1 VDPNI
6 NRQLRALFDAHDEA
20 FRALRT
26 ANTEMGTANAAMGHV
41 IQAHDGAIQ
50 AALLANRAALDL
62 LRVLSENG
70 QS

>member
-1 VDPNI
+1 MDPHI

-26 ANTEMGTANAAMGHV
+26 ANTETGAANAAMGHA
-41 IQAHDGAIQ
+41 IQAHDDAIQ
-50 AALLANRAALDL
+50 AALSANLAALAL
-62 LRVLSENG
+62 LRELSKND